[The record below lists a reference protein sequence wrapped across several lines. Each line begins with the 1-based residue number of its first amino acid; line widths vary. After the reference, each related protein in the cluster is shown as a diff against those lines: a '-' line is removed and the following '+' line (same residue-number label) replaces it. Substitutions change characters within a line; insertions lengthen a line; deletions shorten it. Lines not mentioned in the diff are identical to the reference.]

1 MMVVTIFMV
10 LLLTPMMFA
19 SVLASPVPD
28 TGQTKCYDNS
38 QEITCPS
45 LGQNFYGQDGS
56 YDINTQSYTK
66 LDENGNDLPPEATE
80 WVMVRDNVTGLIWE
94 VKEDK
99 DDVQNYS
106 NTNDADNTY
115 TWYDGV
121 SGTPGDGTDT
131 LDFINAL
138 NTEQFGG
145 YSDWRLPTVKEL
157 SSLVDSSIPPG
168 PTINTDYFP
177 NTVSSNYWS
186 STTYAPNSNYAWDV
200 DFNDG
205 EVWGRGKSGDDHVR
219 AVRGGQCGPFGK
231 YIDNGDGTVT
241 DTETGL
247 MWEVKT
253 DDGGPRDKDN
263 YYTWE
268 QALSYCKNLS
278 LAGYNDWRLPNRNEL
293 QSIVDY
299 ERYNPSIDPIFSYT
313 VSNVYWSSTTYADYP
328 GSAQDVYFSEGN
340 VWGRG
345 KSANLDHVRAVRG
358 GQCESFDD
366 FDGDCRIDC
375 MDNCPYTPNG
385 LDLGTCAK
393 GTISQSC
400 TSDGECGTGGFC
412 SKHQEDI
419 DNDYLGD
426 VCDPDKDNDGICDPG
441 KSGPSCSGS
450 DECPYDP
457 DNDIDE
463 DTFCGDVDNCPKITN
478 PDQTDTDT
486 DGRGDVCDNCPVD
499 YNPGQEDE
507 DADGTGDVCDNCTDT
522 DGDGYGNPGFPANT
536 CAEDN
541 CPENYNPDQT
551 DSDGDDK
558 GDACELSF
566 RFDFYGGDTNL
577 TQGTFENPQEIDLC
591 ESTTVFVDIW
601 MVNWPGNRPDVS
613 AIEGYFEWETAE
625 IQVNNVITSH
635 LLKQNGGDWDDAYAS
650 LKDTGNYELGVFECN
665 WGVAVPDFKLWTLEL
680 ECISAPS
687 TGWIKFSLTDGAQP
701 DRAVYDV
708 NGDPY
713 TDVDDVNGTINQY
726 PNVDSDLDEIC
737 DVLDNCPDDNNPG
750 QEDVDT
756 DGMGDMCDDCT
767 DTDGDG
773 YGNPGFPANT
783 CAEDNCPNIA
793 NPSQDNSDGD
803 GVGDA
808 CDNCPNN
815 YNPLQEDTDN
825 SGIGDACNSALD
837 ADVDEW
843 EDGFDN
849 CPNKYN
855 PDQLNSDIQDGGDMC
870 DICPADNTDTCNTSG
885 SGAGTVD
892 EAGGNVSSNNNSCTI
907 LIPAGSVD
915 TDTTFSITDTGIG
928 YQLTDLGDAYKIL
941 GVRLEPSGRSFSEPI
956 TVVLR
961 WEDEDNDGLVEI
973 NGVETDVNEANLFV
987 TKNNEVITTPCS
999 TSSCLCDSN
1008 CSVCGCNPDDDY
1020 FLIVVENLGEFTLA
1034 APLDN
1039 DGDGVPNNFNGVVDN
1054 CPEIPN
1060 QDQTDTDIDGRGDAC
1075 DNCPNVYNPDQA
1087 LESWTQVNSD
1097 GFGDSNNEGIDLWVV
1112 FNGYLYAGT
1121 SYNATGGEIWRSSD
1135 GTTWTQVNSDGF
1147 GDSNN
1152 YWIYPSVVFN
1162 GYLYAGIGNDATG
1175 GEIWRSSDGTTW
1187 TQVNS
1192 DGFGDSNNWLV
1203 LPLVVFNGYLYAG
1216 TCGGATGGEI
1226 WRSSDGTTWTQVNT
1240 DGFGDSNN
1248 RDVYPWVVFNGY
1260 LYAGTGNDATGG
1272 EIWRSSDGTTWTQV
1286 NTDGFGDSNN
1296 INVNPRVVFNGYLYA
1311 GTGNDATGGEI
1322 WRSSDGT
1329 TWTQVNTDGFGD
1341 SNNNAVFLSV
1351 VFNGYLYAGTGYY
1364 ATGGEIWRSS
1374 DGTTWT
1380 QVNTDGFGDSN
1391 NYWIYPSVVFN
1402 GCLYAGTGNYATG
1415 GEIWRLE
1422 GSDGDSVGIACDN
1435 CPNNYNP
1442 NQEDTDNDGVG
1453 DVCDNC
1459 PSNYNPDQ
1467 LNSDYLGGGDLCDIC
1482 PADNTDTCDP
1492 NGSGACV
1499 IGLEGGSC
1507 PNPDNSCSIDVPS
1520 GAVEDDT
1527 TFSITNTGGG
1537 YQLTD
1542 LGDAQTI
1549 FGVQLKPSGVSFTEP
1564 VTVVLRW
1571 NDEDNDGLVE
1581 INEIETDINES
1592 SIFVTKDSIVITT
1605 PCFISS
1611 CSCYSNCSECQ
1622 CDSNANYFEVDVTSF
1637 SEYALAIPLDSDG
1650 DGIANNYDGVV
1661 DNCPCHDN
1669 PDQIDTDED
1678 GVGDVCEDKKGD
1690 VNDNGTI
1697 EVGDIQSII
1706 NIILETLSQPT
1717 LCELWAGDC
1726 NNDHILD
1733 VCDVQCAI
1741 NKYLEQ

>member
-1135 GTTWTQVNSDGF
+1135 GTTWTQVN
-1147 GDSNN
+1147 
-1152 YWIYPSVVFN
+1152 
-1162 GYLYAGIGNDATG
+1162 
-1175 GEIWRSSDGTTW
+1175 
-1187 TQVNS
+1187 
-1192 DGFGDSNNWLV
+1192 
-1203 LPLVVFNGYLYAG
+1203 
-1216 TCGGATGGEI
+1216 
-1226 WRSSDGTTWTQVNT
+1226 
-1240 DGFGDSNN
+1240 
-1248 RDVYPWVVFNGY
+1248 
-1260 LYAGTGNDATGG
+1260 
-1272 EIWRSSDGTTWTQV
+1272 
-1286 NTDGFGDSNN
+1286 
-1296 INVNPRVVFNGYLYA
+1296 
-1311 GTGNDATGGEI
+1311 
-1322 WRSSDGT
+1322 
-1329 TWTQVNTDGFGD
+1329 
-1341 SNNNAVFLSV
+1341 
-1351 VFNGYLYAGTGYY
+1351 
-1364 ATGGEIWRSS
+1364 
-1374 DGTTWT
+1374 
-1380 QVNTDGFGDSN
+1380 TDGFGDSN

>member
-1162 GYLYAGIGNDATG
+1162 G
-1175 GEIWRSSDGTTW
+1175 
-1187 TQVNS
+1187 
-1192 DGFGDSNNWLV
+1192 
-1203 LPLVVFNGYLYAG
+1203 
-1216 TCGGATGGEI
+1216 
-1226 WRSSDGTTWTQVNT
+1226 
-1240 DGFGDSNN
+1240 
-1248 RDVYPWVVFNGY
+1248 
-1260 LYAGTGNDATGG
+1260 
-1272 EIWRSSDGTTWTQV
+1272 
-1286 NTDGFGDSNN
+1286 
-1296 INVNPRVVFNGYLYA
+1296 
-1311 GTGNDATGGEI
+1311 
-1322 WRSSDGT
+1322 
-1329 TWTQVNTDGFGD
+1329 
-1341 SNNNAVFLSV
+1341 
-1351 VFNGYLYAGTGYY
+1351 
-1364 ATGGEIWRSS
+1364 
-1374 DGTTWT
+1374 
-1380 QVNTDGFGDSN
+1380 
-1391 NYWIYPSVVFN
+1391 
-1402 GCLYAGTGNYATG
+1402 CLYAGTGNYATG